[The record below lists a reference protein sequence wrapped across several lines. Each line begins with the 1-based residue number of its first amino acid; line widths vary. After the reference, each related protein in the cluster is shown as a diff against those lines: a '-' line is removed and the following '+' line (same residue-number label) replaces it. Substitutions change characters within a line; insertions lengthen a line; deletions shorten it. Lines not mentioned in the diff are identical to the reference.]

1 MVAGVASGVFLG
13 PASALVDRLRY
24 RPKVQAYRVLAASLL
39 VLMGTLATGGIVVKA
54 VTEFIDKYNRTDAN
68 ATSFLGSLYSARSG
82 LITLMME
89 SVGRHPMTGIGFG
102 VPTEGGLSTAVV
114 NDPIFNLPVMAT
126 AEKGVLPI
134 AMLEELGY
142 PLGILWFLYLAWL
155 FILAAKGGPAMLGA
169 FSAAMT
175 VNLGES
181 VFFSPG
187 GMGSFVLV
195 IVGMSV
201 TAAPYAA
208 RIGLK
213 KVVRTSGLIPIQFG
227 RTLPQQAA
235 LGGR

>member
-1 MVAGVASGVFLG
+1 V
-13 PASALVDRLRY
+13 
-24 RPKVQAYRVLAASLL
+24 
-39 VLMGTLATGGIVVKA
+39 GTLATGGIVVKA
-54 VTEFIDKYNRTDAN
+54 VTQFVDKYNRTEAS
-68 ATSFLGSLYSARSG
+68 ATSFLGSLYSARGG

-114 NDPIFNLPVMAT
+114 NDPFFNLPIMAT

-195 IVGMSV
+195 IVGMAV

-208 RIGLK
+208 RIAPK
-213 KVVRTSGLIPIQFG
+213 QAVRTSGLIPMAFG
-227 RTLPQQAA
+227 RSLPQQAV